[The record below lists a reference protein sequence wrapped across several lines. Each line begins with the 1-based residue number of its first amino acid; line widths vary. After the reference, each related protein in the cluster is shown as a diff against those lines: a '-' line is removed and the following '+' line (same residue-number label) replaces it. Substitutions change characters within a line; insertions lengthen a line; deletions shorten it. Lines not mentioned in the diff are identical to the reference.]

1 LRREWIRKKKD
12 QASRGAGPL
21 LIKGIVLLDRPEG
34 PSAMM
39 CVRKNAANVG
49 IKIVPDRVNAHHSG
63 LLSLQDFGFPR
74 YVFNLIAEC

>member
-1 LRREWIRKKKD
+1 
-12 QASRGAGPL
+12 
-21 LIKGIVLLDRPEG
+21 
-34 PSAMM
+34 MM